1 MQTQTIDTI
10 LTFLE
15 RAAAEEI
22 TIAPSKWVD
31 GGLALAS
38 LLGSLHNRLC
48 EQEQV
53 VARLRL
59 SCLESDGKR
68 NVSGAKVKVEASDEY
83 LALRKMEMQV
93 KQVESLIQLAKLRG
107 RLADS
112 ELRNTH

>member
-1 MQTQTIDTI
+1 MQTHTIDTI
-10 LTFLE
+10 LTYLE

-38 LLGSLHNRLC
+38 LLGTLHSRLC

-53 VARLRL
+53 VARLRM
-59 SCLESDGKR
+59 SYLEADTGKR
-68 NVSGAKVKVEASDEY
+68 NVSAAKCKVEASDEY
-83 LALRKMEMQV
+83 LALRKMEMQC
-93 KQVESLIQLAKLRG
+93 KQVEALIQLAKLRG

-112 ELRNTH
+112 EMRNH